1 MAAARGPPL
10 SLAEWV
16 EALTEILRIIA
27 WPAIVAWLVWYLR
40 DEVKRAAARII
51 ELGLT
56 GAKFAPPSPPEQVAS
71 PPGRALQLPGSHPAT
86 PQEGSSRVQQY
97 VASIRAF
104 ISDDQ
109 LDFAAQ
115 RVRADVNQVGSNP
128 TDQVEALI
136 YTVAL
141 LNIQIAH
148 ERNYNAIYGSQLRL
162 LAQMT
167 SAVGASPAVARQ
179 VFEEAKAAYP
189 DAYRSDTFERWTGF
203 LLASGLCTIT
213 QDGNYVLT
221 PFGRGF
227 LKYIVDRRLP
237 TDKPF

>member
-1 MAAARGPPL
+1 MPL

-16 EALTEILRIIA
+16 EAFTEILRILA

-56 GAKFAPPSPPEQVAS
+56 GAKFAPPLPPEQVAS
-71 PPGRALQLPGSHPAT
+71 PPERVLQAPGPQLPA
-86 PQEGSSRVQQY
+86 PQEGSSRLQQY
-97 VASIRAF
+97 ITSVRAF
-104 ISDDQ
+104 IPYEQVDV
-109 LDFAAQ
+109 AVQ
-115 RVRADVNQVGSNP
+115 RVRADLNQAIGSNP
-128 TDQVEALI
+128 GDQAEALV
-136 YTVAL
+136 YTVAS
-141 LNIQIAH
+141 LNIQLAQ

-167 SAVGASPAVARQ
+167 SSAGVSPAVTRQ

-189 DAYRSDTFERWTGF
+189 EAYRTYTFEQWIGF
-203 LLASGLCTIT
+203 LQASGLCAIAEN
-213 QDGNYVLT
+213 GNYVLT

-237 TDKPF
+237 TNKLF

>member
-1 MAAARGPPL
+1 LAR
-10 SLAEWV
+10 
-16 EALTEILRIIA
+16 
-27 WPAIVAWLVWYLR
+27 LVS
-40 DEVKRAAARII
+40 ARRSQTRRSAVI

-86 PQEGSSRVQQY
+86 PPQEGSSRIQQY

-167 SAVGASPAVARQ
+167 SAVGASPAVA
-179 VFEEAKAAYP
+179 
-189 DAYRSDTFERWTGF
+189 
-203 LLASGLCTIT
+203 
-213 QDGNYVLT
+213 
-221 PFGRGF
+221 
-227 LKYIVDRRLP
+227 
-237 TDKPF
+237 